1 MPEERLSIS
10 SSARVHPDEVARHTF
25 GTQRR
30 GFDPAEVRSFLE
42 HVARELVAA
51 ADREQDLR
59 RALTEAETRAAN
71 PVLDESTLT
80 AALGLETARVL
91 RSAHEAAAELVG
103 RAENDAARLRA
114 KAQEDA
120 EQLQRHTEQ
129 NVHDRSAEADA
140 AVTELRRRAHEESS
154 ARVEGAKLE
163 AEALVTQTRAECR
176 SMVQEAQELRARVLA
191 DLARRRRV
199 LHSQIEQLRA
209 GRERLAETIGDV
221 RLAVDQITDEL
232 FRAEDEARLAA
243 EAAGRQAAQ
252 GELSEATIEISE
264 GDSPGELATGDET
277 GPRPS
282 VEELFARLRAEAG
295 AAGAPDAAL
304 DEGSVA
310 VRAVERGSGE
320 LVPDDFVESVRIL
333 PGPPTGSAT
342 SAPSAPPPSGKSGD
356 PLSGS
361 ASTRTASTRRKPAT
375 DRAKESTPRPS
386 SAAPGAPAA
395 APVPE
400 TTPQTSPETA
410 TPQTATPETATPEA
424 GTSSAAVSASDEG
437 EHDGPE
443 SVVDPVVAQRDE
455 VLTPL
460 VSSLARRLKRALQDD
475 QNDIL
480 DRLRAKGGWAPGVL
494 LSEDD
499 HALRYVEAA
508 TDQLMEAARAG
519 ATFAGGKADEAPGV
533 DDVAASMASEIVAPL
548 RRRLEGAGPSVE
560 EGDESALVELVGA
573 AFREWKGARTERL
586 AGDQTVF
593 AFSRA
598 ALAAVPKGTALRWV
612 VLDDVAECPDCDD
625 NALAGPVPS
634 RDAFPTGHAHP
645 PAHAGCRCLLVPAN
659 A

>member
-42 HVARELVAA
+42 HVARELGAS
-51 ADREQDLR
+51 ADREQELR
-59 RALTEAETRAAN
+59 RALSEAENRAAN

-80 AALGLETARVL
+80 AALGLETSRVL

-103 RAENDAARLRA
+103 RAESDASRLRA
-114 KAQEDA
+114 QAQEDA

-129 NVHDRSAEADA
+129 SAHDRSAEADA
-140 AVTELRRRAHEESS
+140 AATELRRRAHEEAS

-191 DLARRRRV
+191 DLGRRRRV

-252 GELSEATIEISE
+252 GELSEATTIEITDGGPS
-264 GDSPGELATGDET
+264 GELPAGEEEP

-295 AAGAPDAAL
+295 AAGVPDAGP
-304 DEGSVA
+304 DERSVA
-310 VRAVERGSGE
+310 VPVIENASDA
-320 LVPDDFVESVRIL
+320 LDADDFVESVRIV
-333 PGPPTGSAT
+333 PATPTE
-342 SAPSAPPPSGKSGD
+342 SAPSAPSVPSAEAGE
-356 PLSGS
+356 GS
-361 ASTRTASTRRKPAT
+361 AEPPAQRGAARSASSRRKPAT
-375 DRAKESTPRPS
+375 DRVKDSKPGSP
-386 SAAPGAPAA
+386 SAAPGASDE
-395 APVPE
+395 VVTPE
-400 TTPQTSPETA
+400 A
-410 TPQTATPETATPEA
+410 TPQAGVPSADGEDGNAEA
-424 GTSSAAVSASDEG
+424 EPVI
-437 EHDGPE
+437 
-443 SVVDPVVAQRDE
+443 DPVVAQRDE

-460 VSSLARRLKRALQDD
+460 VSSLARRLKRVLQDD

-499 HALRYVEAA
+499 HAQRYVDAA

-533 DDVAASMASEIVAPL
+533 DDVAASMAAEIVAPL

-598 ALAAVPKGTALRWV
+598 ALAAVPEGTVLRWV
-612 VLDDVAECPDCDD
+612 VVDDVAECPDCDD

-634 RDAFPTGHAHP
+634 REAFPTGHPHP

>member
-1 MPEERLSIS
+1 MVGSPRARTARPRLSPMSEERLSIS
-10 SSARVHPDEVARHTF
+10 SSARLHPDEVARHTF
-25 GTQRR
+25 GTARR
-30 GFDPAEVRSFLE
+30 GFDPSEVRSFLE

-59 RALTEAETRAAN
+59 RALVEAERRAEN

-114 KAQEDA
+114 QAQEEA

-129 NVHDRSAEADA
+129 SAQDRSAESEA
-140 AVTELRRRAHEESS
+140 AAAELRRRAQDEATSRLDG
-154 ARVEGAKLE
+154 ARLE
-163 AEALVTQTRAECR
+163 AEAVVTQARAECR
-176 SMVQEAQELRARVLA
+176 AMVQEAQELRARVLG
-191 DLARRRRV
+191 DLGRRRRV

-221 RLAVDQITDEL
+221 RQAVDQITDEL

-252 GELSEATIEISE
+252 EELTEVTALEITAEEAQALGSVTDRDGEE
-264 GDSPGELATGDET
+264 PGT
-277 GPRPS
+277 RQS

-295 AAGAPDAAL
+295 APSPSDSVGARPDPTAADTVEGGAG
-304 DEGSVA
+304 
-310 VRAVERGSGE
+310 
-320 LVPDDFVESVRIL
+320 LV
-333 PGPPTGSAT
+333 
-342 SAPSAPPPSGKSGD
+342 
-356 PLSGS
+356 
-361 ASTRTASTRRKPAT
+361 
-375 DRAKESTPRPS
+375 
-386 SAAPGAPAA
+386 APGATSGTGPTGPAA
-395 APVPE
+395 KGP
-400 TTPQTSPETA
+400 SPLKA
-410 TPQTATPETATPEA
+410 TA
-424 GTSSAAVSASDEG
+424 GTKEARGPRGSKEPGVAEPPASSAKAQSRADVAGPEEPDATEEPDSSDEVD
-437 EHDGPE
+437 EY
-443 SVVDPVVAQRDE
+443 VRIIDPVVAQRDE

-460 VSSLARRLKRALQDD
+460 VASLARRLKRALQDD

-494 LSEDD
+494 PSEDD
-499 HALRYVEAA
+499 HARRYVQAA
-508 TDQLMEAARAG
+508 ADQLMEAARAG
-519 ATFAGGKADEAPGV
+519 ATFAGGKADEAPPV
-533 DDVAASMASEIVAPL
+533 DDVAATLASDIVAPL
-548 RRRLEGAGPSVE
+548 RRRLEGEGPSVE

-586 AGDQTVF
+586 AGDQTLF
-593 AFSRA
+593 AFARA
-598 ALAAVPKGTALRWV
+598 SLAAVPEGTVLRWV
-612 VLDDVAECPDCDD
+612 VDDGMAQCPDCDD

-634 RDAFPTGHAHP
+634 REAFPTGHPHP